1 MSKLQRRRFSRH
13 FTLILLMYIKISISE
28 VTLKHLRA
36 IAVVCWTHADVSIGR
51 IGSPRPE
58 NRKVTQMLCTSHL
71 FPPPPPPP
79 RHSGTLSGNSGGITA
94 ALRWF
99 YAQTPRDFTSN
110 LPDLKYPRET
120 PGEFLKTKRS
130 RGDCVQR
137 ILGAFLTSS
146 DPTWLPERIA
156 WRSKCQQSFYILM

>member
-1 MSKLQRRRFSRH
+1 MNPHNLQQIELFQKASWQNQGKTSLNSSYCPPGTRMKQVTSQRLFRKH
-13 FTLILLMYIKISISE
+13 NNAFTDIRPF
-28 VTLKHLRA
+28 TCNLRSSNA
-36 IAVVCWTHADVSIGR
+36 LVICFLR
-51 IGSPRPE
+51 
-58 NRKVTQMLCTSHL
+58 
-71 FPPPPPPP
+71 PPPPP

-99 YAQTPRDFTSN
+99 YAQTPGDFTSN

-120 PGEFLKTKRS
+120 PGEFSKTKRS

-146 DPTWLPERIA
+146 DPTWLPESVK
-156 WRSKCQQSFYILM
+156 WG

>member
-1 MSKLQRRRFSRH
+1 MASLNLGEQWSWLFYELVIC
-13 FTLILLMYIKISISE
+13 F
-28 VTLKHLRA
+28 LR
-36 IAVVCWTHADVSIGR
+36 
-51 IGSPRPE
+51 
-58 NRKVTQMLCTSHL
+58 
-71 FPPPPPPP
+71 PPPP
-79 RHSGTLSGNSGGITA
+79 RHAGTLSGNSGGITA

-120 PGEFLKTKRS
+120 PGKFSKTKRS

-156 WRSKCQQSFYILM
+156 WRTLIYTSELILCSTICVHSATRHNIHKNKKTFFSLFHTRSFKIVTQHNTLVCSIM